1 MHPSD
6 RVRFSVETAKAVLE
20 ERLDAAEAAAAMELQ
35 MEQLL
40 PQLRHD
46 RDMVTRSECESVA
59 TTLRML
65 GEQVNDRASIDG
77 ENDAHLAI
85 ARMLGQMAQSLR

>member
-1 MHPSD
+1 VHPSE

-20 ERLDAAEAAAAMELQ
+20 ERLDATEAAAAMEIQ
-35 MEQLL
+35 IEQLL

-65 GEQVNDRASIDG
+65 GEQVNDRASADG
-77 ENDAHLAI
+77 ESEAHLAI
-85 ARMLGQMAQSLR
+85 AKMLGQMAQSLR

>member
-35 MEQLL
+35 MEQFL

-65 GEQVNDRASIDG
+65 GEQVNDRASTDG
-77 ENDAHLAI
+77 ENEAHLAI

>member
-1 MHPSD
+1 MHPSE

-20 ERLDAAEAAAAMELQ
+20 ERLDAAEAAAAMEIQ
-35 MEQLL
+35 IEQLL

-65 GEQVNDRASIDG
+65 GEQVNDRASADG
-77 ENDAHLAI
+77 ESEAHLAI

>member
-1 MHPSD
+1 VHPSE

-20 ERLDAAEAAAAMELQ
+20 ERLDATEAAAAMEIQ
-35 MEQLL
+35 IEQLL

-65 GEQVNDRASIDG
+65 GEQVNDRASVDG
-77 ENDAHLAI
+77 ESEAHLAI
-85 ARMLGQMAQSLR
+85 AKMLGQMAQSLR

>member
-1 MHPSD
+1 MHPAD

-20 ERLDAAEAAAAMELQ
+20 QRLDASEAAAAMELQ

-46 RDMVTRSECESVA
+46 RDMVTRSECQTVA

-65 GEQVNDRASIDG
+65 GEQVNDRASADG

>member
-1 MHPSD
+1 MHPSE

-20 ERLDAAEAAAAMELQ
+20 ERLDATEAAAAMEIQ
-35 MEQLL
+35 IEQLL

-65 GEQVNDRASIDG
+65 GEQVNDRASADG
-77 ENDAHLAI
+77 ESEAHLAI

>member
-1 MHPSD
+1 MHPSE

-20 ERLDAAEAAAAMELQ
+20 ERLDAAEAAAAMEIQ
-35 MEQLL
+35 IEQLL

-65 GEQVNDRASIDG
+65 GEQVNDRASTDG
-77 ENDAHLAI
+77 ESEAHLAI

>member
-1 MHPSD
+1 MHPSE

-20 ERLDAAEAAAAMELQ
+20 QRLDANEAAAAMQLQ
-35 MEQLL
+35 VEQLL

-65 GEQVNDRASIDG
+65 GEQVNDRASTDG
-77 ENDAHLAI
+77 ESEAHLEI
-85 ARMLGQMAQSLR
+85 AKMLGQMAQSLR